1 MRRSKSDALWL
12 RAAGVIPGGVNSP
25 VRAFRAVG
33 GDPVFIAR
41 GAGAAVW
48 DVDGN
53 RYVDY
58 LGSWGALLFGHAHP
72 RIVEAIE
79 RQARDGTSF
88 GCATGMEV
96 ELAERIRALVPSC
109 ERVRMVSS
117 GTEATMSAL
126 RVARGFTRR
135 DKVIKIDGAYH
146 GHADAFLAAAGSGV
160 ATLGLPDSAGV
171 PEGAVRDTLIVP
183 WNDLGAM
190 RAAFDAH
197 RDQVACVIVEPVMG
211 NAGCIPP
218 AEGYLA
224 GVRALCDTAGA
235 LLIFDEVMTGFRVA
249 AGGAQ
254 ARFGIRPDLTTLGKV
269 VGGGLPAAA
278 FGGRAD
284 VMAVVAPIG
293 PVYQAGTLSGN
304 PLAVAA
310 GRVALEM
317 IGEDPG
323 LFDRLETTTTRLAL
337 GLVEAV
343 RAAGHPA
350 VGHHVGAMMTLF
362 FTADP
367 VRDYATAKRADR
379 ERYGRFFRAM
389 LERGVYL
396 APSQFEAAFV
406 SAAHGEA
413 EISATLEAARVVA
426 AGIG

>member
-1 MRRSKSDALWL
+1 MKRTKSDALWS

-33 GDPVFIAR
+33 GDPVFVAR
-41 GAGAAVW
+41 GAGPAVW

-53 RYVDY
+53 RYIDY

-79 RQARDGTSF
+79 RQAKDGTSF
-88 GCATGMEV
+88 GAATGMEV
-96 ELAERIRALVPSC
+96 EIAERIRELVPSC

-171 PEGAVRDTLIVP
+171 PEGAVRDTVIVP
-183 WNDLGAM
+183 WNDLPAM
-190 RAAFDAH
+190 RAAFEAH
-197 RDQVACVIVEPVMG
+197 RDQIACVIVEPVMG

-224 GVRALCDTAGA
+224 GVRSLCDGAGA

-284 VMAVVAPIG
+284 VMSVVAPVG

-317 IGEDPG
+317 IAEDPG
-323 LFDRLETTTTRLAL
+323 LYDRLERTTTRLAD

-343 RAAGHPA
+343 RAAGLPA
-350 VGHHVGAMMTLF
+350 LGHHVGAMMTLF

-367 VRDYATAKRADR
+367 VTDYATAKRADR
-379 ERYGRFFRAM
+379 ERYARFFRAM

-406 SAAHGEA
+406 SAVHGEA
-413 EISATLEAARVVA
+413 EVSATLEAARVA
-426 AGIG
+426 AASIG